1 MLYLEALA
9 AREQQIRET
18 RRRIE
23 HDRLEARSARN
34 RSGTEAAPR
43 LPLPPRGRP
52 RRARLVGTALAWG
65 RVVIGTLL

>member
-43 LPLPPRGRP
+43 LPLPRVGVLGVPAWSVRRWRG
-52 RRARLVGTALAWG
+52 AGW
-65 RVVIGTLL
+65 